1 MPTLR
6 IFYLTEQSGATE
18 YAARNTT
25 AGTAPTN
32 GIIGEDRQ
40 VNFFTTKQN
49 TSPRQSIAPGREKT
63 YVLAAD
69 ETHSTSPNRLL
80 SPAEEKRAQEP
91 YSDHEDDDDYLDSLM
106 QEAINSVNSKV
117 AAREQ
122 FQRENLVC
130 RDKDYKNDSSS
141 SVLSEYE
148 ELEDETVQ
156 QISGNKRKRQ
166 KQSFDEC
173 FNDLMIFKGRHGHC
187 DVLVPQID
195 EYHAF
200 LSQWCNNLRASY
212 EKIQGNQ
219 KPIMNLS
226 NEQIQRL
233 NDAGFNWS
241 LKSKES
247 FDNHFNDL
255 MIFKGRH
262 GHCDV
267 PQTDE
272 YASSSLSQWC
282 KKLRASCKKLQLDQ
296 KPIMNLSNEQI
307 QRLNDAGF
315 KWCLQNKQSFD
326 EYFNDLMIFKG
337 SRGHC
342 DVLQTD
348 EYTSC
353 YLSQW
358 CRNLRASYGIKRNQ
372 KPIINLSNEQI
383 RRLHDAG
390 FKWSLKPIPSFDE
403 CFNDLM
409 IFKGKYGHCDVP
421 QNNYEY
427 APLSQWC
434 KHLRVSYKTIH
445 RKNLSNAQIQ
455 SLNCVG
461 FKWDL
466 SNKEQFQRLN
476 DVCFK
481 FGKQVLHA
489 KRGTKLPKAFDQFGN
504 HCNDLLA
511 FKAKHGIK

>member
-233 NDAGFNWS
+233 NDAGF
-241 LKSKES
+241 
-247 FDNHFNDL
+247 
-255 MIFKGRH
+255 
-262 GHCDV
+262 
-267 PQTDE
+267 
-272 YASSSLSQWC
+272 
-282 KKLRASCKKLQLDQ
+282 
-296 KPIMNLSNEQI
+296 
-307 QRLNDAGF
+307 